1 MSVIKP
7 CEMCGKEYE
16 FPRKNG
22 RFCPECRVKRGREVA
37 NRLQREN
44 KRRYKENQKKR
55 EQAEKMEKA
64 KKVAKSK
71 RRKDAL
77 DEIVIKAKEAGLSY
91 GRYVLVTEVLRCEKI
106 SA

>member
-1 MSVIKP
+1 MSVVKP

-71 RRKDAL
+71 RQRDNL
-77 DEIVIKAKEAGLSY
+77 DEISGKADAAGEHY
-91 GRYVLVTEVLRCEKI
+91 GIYVLKTEYLPKWNA
-106 SA
+106 SF